1 MTREEYL
8 KALKGLIQSLTIDEQ
23 TEALQYYSDY
33 FEEANDD
40 QKVIAE
46 LGSPEELAQSI
57 VEKCANALT
66 EKESSKKTESDGSE
80 TTGSD
85 YVSGALYYS
94 YSAADVK
101 NLTLDFGAAEVVMI
115 SGKKYEIET
124 RGMEK
129 DFLNCSLS
137 VDGTLHVENMRRLNL
152 NFFSH
157 DRKNRTVPRVLVT
170 VPEDADLYKFELH
183 VGAGNFRTKGAEL
196 RCQEGSLDV
205 GAGNLVLDGLYGGKI
220 NIRCGMGNLE
230 MDGTITGNSNIDCG
244 MGNVKL
250 KLRGSE
256 EDYSFDAK
264 VCLGDLK
271 FNDIKKSGVCQELDN
286 QRKSN
291 HFSVNCGM
299 GSVTIV
305 IK

>member
-8 KALKGLIQSLTIDEQ
+8 KSLKGLIQSLTIDEQ

-33 FEEANDD
+33 FEEADDD
-40 QKVIAE
+40 QKVISE
-46 LGSPEELAQSI
+46 LGSPEELAKSI
-57 VEKCANALT
+57 VEKFANALA
-66 EKESSKKTESDGSE
+66 EKESSKNSDEEKNEDFTSGN
-80 TTGSD
+80 
-85 YVSGALYYS
+85 VSGALYYS
-94 YSAADVK
+94 YNASDVK
-101 NLTLDFGAAEVVMI
+101 NLILDLGAAEVVMI

-129 DFLNCSLS
+129 DFLSCSLS
-137 VDGTLHVENMRRLNL
+137 AEGSLHISNTRRLNF

-157 DRKNRTVPRVLVT
+157 DRRNRTVPRILLT
-170 VPEDADLYKFELH
+170 VPENANLYKLEIH
-183 VGAGNFRTKGAEL
+183 IGAGNFRTKGAEV

-205 GAGNLVLDGLYGGKI
+205 GAGNLVLGALYGGKI
-220 NIRCGMGNLE
+220 DIRCGMGNLE
-230 MDGTITGNSNIDCG
+230 MDGTIIGNSNIDCG

-250 KLRGSE
+250 NLRGSE

-286 QRKSN
+286 QRKAN

-299 GSVTIV
+299 GSVSIR